1 MVKQGLV
8 ISGIL
13 HVIILT
19 LPVSVRTG
27 KILNNDREVELYII
41 DSTPLTEHREKIS
54 SLPSLAVK
62 AEKIKPEQ
70 IEEYAYKPETPVS
83 KTEKIEYKSAI
94 MDIVVDEPAKEV
106 KSTVVRRK
114 TEEVAKSG
122 RDSLSDAIDSI
133 SITPVQEAPTG
144 ETTSEPLETAF
155 GATDGP
161 DFIDRVMPEYPPQAL
176 RMNKEDTVI
185 LVLTIDRNGRLIDAK
200 ATKKAGYGFT
210 EAAIRAVKSSTFRPA
225 MKDGKAVTA
234 RAVLPIR
241 FEIRK
246 R

>member
-8 ISGIL
+8 VSGIL
-13 HVIILT
+13 HVLILT
-19 LPVSVRTG
+19 LPVPVRMG
-27 KILNNDREVELYII
+27 RILNNNREVELYII
-41 DSTPLTEHREKIS
+41 DTTPSIEHREKIS
-54 SLPSLAVK
+54 SPPSLAVK

-70 IEEYAYKPETPVS
+70 IEKPVYKPEIPVS

-94 MDIVVDEPAKEV
+94 MDIVADEPAKEV
-106 KSTVVRRK
+106 KSTIATRK
-114 TEEVAKSG
+114 TEDVSRSG
-122 RDSLSDAIDSI
+122 TKPSSNVIGSI
-133 SITPVQEAPTG
+133 NITPVQEAPTG

-185 LVLTIDRNGRLIDAK
+185 LVLTIDRGGRLTEVK
-200 ATKKAGYGFT
+200 VTKEAGYGFT

-225 MKDGKAVTA
+225 IKDGKPVTA

-241 FEIRK
+241 FEIKK